1 MIRIQAGNKSYYVLG
16 KILGDRSLFM
26 EFKKQLGIHYLD
38 PPGNSVWRG
47 NMVTEKIRLEKI
59 FIAGRKILR
68 KIFGPNRDRISG
80 E

>member
-1 MIRIQAGNKSYYVLG
+1 
-16 KILGDRSLFM
+16 
-26 EFKKQLGIHYLD
+26 
-38 PPGNSVWRG
+38 
-47 NMVTEKIRLEKI
+47 MVTEKIRLEKI